1 MQRVKKRK
9 RFDLLNYLPF
19 LIGAIVILLVIVLL
33 TVVFGRSEKSIKLS
47 DFKLLPIH
55 AESNFTVFAGGI
67 AYIDDTENCIYYLDD
82 CGEVMWGFSGTVDGM
97 ALYAGETKLGVCV
110 GKKLQVINQEGIL
123 EFSKE
128 FENSIA
134 AVAMG
139 EKLIAVSLSSSDDTI
154 ILNSTGEEIDR
165 ITSNSNCTNIRFGV
179 YGAGNSVWVIA
190 VENSGYYPKYQLST
204 YKYDTE
210 KKQTVTFE
218 VDNQMIYNAVFD
230 ENLCYI
236 FGTEKIMVRDCD
248 YTGSVNLDYT
258 VNGFDVIACGKMKKD
273 VHMLLMSDGRLKA
286 IGGGK
291 VMNIEC
297 EEKLNYAVVSQKNYY
312 GFSSYFMYRFKPS
325 SGKTVKYRL
334 PLKVERLIQGSG
346 YVIVE
351 SDGAMYRYNI
361 PD

>member
-1 MQRVKKRK
+1 MAVSAAAQAEDHMQRVKKRK

-82 CGEVMWGFSGTVDGM
+82 RGEVMWGFSGTVDGM

-165 ITSNSNCTNIRFGV
+165 ITSNSN
-179 YGAGNSVWVIA
+179 
-190 VENSGYYPKYQLST
+190 
-204 YKYDTE
+204 
-210 KKQTVTFE
+210 
-218 VDNQMIYNAVFD
+218 
-230 ENLCYI
+230 
-236 FGTEKIMVRDCD
+236 
-248 YTGSVNLDYT
+248 
-258 VNGFDVIACGKMKKD
+258 
-273 VHMLLMSDGRLKA
+273 
-286 IGGGK
+286 
-291 VMNIEC
+291 
-297 EEKLNYAVVSQKNYY
+297 
-312 GFSSYFMYRFKPS
+312 
-325 SGKTVKYRL
+325 
-334 PLKVERLIQGSG
+334 
-346 YVIVE
+346 
-351 SDGAMYRYNI
+351 
-361 PD
+361 